1 MEILGLILFVAFCG
15 ITLLASLEAT
25 LLLFPQLVERARQ
38 NLENSLGRSLL
49 LGLVNFIFAAT
60 IVLLFTW
67 LGEQLGNVLGG
78 IFGVLALMILIGIIL
93 LAILG
98 LSAFSNLV
106 GQRMG
111 EVKSPIAAH
120 RRGGLLM
127 ILTGMAPY
135 VGWFVFT
142 PLILWASLGASI
154 QTVLRRKKISVPDEA

>member
-1 MEILGLILFVAFCG
+1 MEILGLILLVTFCG

-25 LLLFPQLVERARQ
+25 LLLFPQLVKRARQ
-38 NLENSLGRSLL
+38 KLENSLGRSLL
-49 LGLVNFIFAAT
+49 LGLVNFIFVAT

-78 IFGVLALMILIGIIL
+78 IFGVLALLVLIGVIL
-93 LAILG
+93 LTILG
-98 LSAFSNLV
+98 LSAFSSLV

-111 EVKSPIAAH
+111 ETKSPTAAH
-120 RRGGLLM
+120 RRGGLLL

-142 PLILWASLGASI
+142 PLILWTSLGASI
-154 QTVLRRKKISVPDEA
+154 QTVLRRKKISVPEEA